1 MAKHINIM
9 LLFLSIVQTREKNRS
24 EFNPATVNTKCSLSI
39 AQPPGKELSPALYKG
54 IGITHT
60 TNESAVRYLSKKV
73 IIDHMFA
80 LVTESVEKGIV
91 PAEEALGKTHLEYFK
106 HRIKDICPN
115 IDSKEFFTPC
125 HYDEKM
131 PAGEML
137 LAVTGIADQI
147 MEYVRTAR
155 TSKEDTIT
163 LHVDTTGGMRHTNMM
178 LLAVMRLLQYN
189 RVEIGDILYSDYE
202 RGRAENYVERINNV
216 YGLFNVIA
224 GAEEFVRSGSVSTLN
239 DYFHADDKELSTE
252 LSNLLTAMQKFSQ
265 EIKLCHRGS
274 FIDAATQL
282 KEDMQTF
289 FEHSK
294 KTSKD
299 TRRQWDALMA
309 QIEPR
314 LWGDY
319 RDLITSGDINIDT
332 ISLIRWCLKND
343 HLQQA
348 LTLYTESMP
357 AYWVEN
363 GFVVITECGTK
374 MAQTR
379 MDNEDRR
386 EPIFWLLTS
395 YNPQKGKQKKGAKE
409 SESPMMQELFSKEQ
423 EIASQDN
430 IARDKAATDLKKI
443 FCTPLSPETVK
454 DRLNNIVSALKE
466 HHLIIRNE
474 AELRA
479 WIEELCAAK
488 DCGQGTLSAHQ
499 NSVQICRNLIPELSK
514 NSSIPLPD
522 GSAKID
528 LCSESVPTKR
538 IWNFFSNLQAKG
550 WGKYLCHIE
559 REPSFK
565 LKFLCKEGF
574 IETPMTDTE
583 MDTLIENYQ
592 VLRDERNQVNHA
604 RTDEGAFSSAECLK
618 KYMEDSLNSIDDLV
632 KKYKHSQPRS

>member
-1 MAKHINIM
+1 MEKHIM
-9 LLFLSIVQTREKNRS
+9 LLFLSRIQTKD
-24 EFNPATVNTKCSLSI
+24 
-39 AQPPGKELSPALYKG
+39 GKLSPAHYKD
-54 IGITHT
+54 IDDATYT

-91 PAEEALGKTHLEYFK
+91 PAEEALGKTHLGYFQ

-155 TSKEDTIT
+155 AAEDDII

-189 RVEIGDILYSDYE
+189 NVKIGRILYSDY
-202 RGRAENYVERINNV
+202 RGANNESIVEEINNV
-216 YGLFNVIA
+216 YGLFDVIA

-282 KEDMQTF
+282 KEDMQMF

-357 AYWVEN
+357 DYWQES
-363 GFVVITECGTK
+363 GLITITPAGRD
-374 MAQTR
+374 MAKASR
-379 MDNEDRR
+379 KKEDKRPP
-386 EPIFWLLTS
+386 EFWLLTAFDPT
-395 YNPQKGKQKKGAKE
+395 NDEGNE
-409 SESPMMQELFSKEQ
+409 NLTEE
-423 EIASQDN
+423 
-430 IARDKAATDLKKI
+430 DKAKRKELASCEGSEKRRAAETVKKI
-443 FCTPLSPETVK
+443 FEDKKIEWSAAQEIIENLVK
-454 DRLNNIVSALKE
+454 ELEDQYMHI
-466 HHLIIRNE
+466 
-474 AELRA
+474 AEKDELCA
-479 WIEELCAAK
+479 WIEDL
-488 DCGQGTLSAHQ
+488 LSARAAGEHELD
-499 NSVQICRNLIPELSK
+499 SDSKAVQKYKEIHAKIKLKS
-514 NSSIPLPD
+514 LPD
-522 GSAKID
+522 VAKKID
-528 LCSESVPTKR
+528 LESSHVSVTAL
-538 IWNFFSNLQAKG
+538 WNVFANLNRDQWKSKICRA
-550 WGKYLCHIE
+550 E
-559 REPSFK
+559 RDPAFK

-574 IETPMTDTE
+574 VETPMTGAE
-583 MDTLIENYQ
+583 MDALIEHYQ
-592 VLRDERNQVNHA
+592 ELRDERNHVNHA
-604 RTDEGAFSSAECLK
+604 RKDRGKFTSVDALKGCMNDALDDLDE
-618 KYMEDSLNSIDDLV
+618 LV
-632 KKYKHSQPRS
+632 KKYKH

>member
-1 MAKHINIM
+1 MEKHIM
-9 LLFLSIVQTREKNRS
+9 LLFLSRIQTKD
-24 EFNPATVNTKCSLSI
+24 
-39 AQPPGKELSPALYKG
+39 GKLSPAHYKD
-54 IGITHT
+54 IDDATYT

-91 PAEEALGKTHLEYFK
+91 PAEEALGKTHLGYFQ

-131 PAGEML
+131 PAGEMF

-155 TSKEDTIT
+155 AAEDDII

-178 LLAVMRLLQYN
+178 MLAAMRLLQYN
-189 RVEIGDILYSDYE
+189 NVKIGRILYSDY
-202 RGRAENYVERINNV
+202 RGANNESIVEEINNV
-216 YGLFNVIA
+216 YGLFDVIA

-282 KEDMQTF
+282 KEDMQMF

-314 LWGDY
+314 LWEDY

-363 GFVVITECGTK
+363 GFVVITECGAK

-409 SESPMMQELFSKEQ
+409 SESPMMQELLSKEQ

-583 MDTLIENYQ
+583 MGTLIENYQ

-604 RTDEGAFSSAECLK
+604 RMDEGAFSSAECLK

-632 KKYKHSQPRS
+632 KKYKRSQPRS

>member
-1 MAKHINIM
+1 MEKHIM
-9 LLFLSIVQTREKNRS
+9 LLFLSRIQTKD
-24 EFNPATVNTKCSLSI
+24 
-39 AQPPGKELSPALYKG
+39 GKLSPAHYKD
-54 IGITHT
+54 IDDATYT

-91 PAEEALGKTHLEYFK
+91 PAEEALGKTHLGYFQ

-155 TSKEDTIT
+155 AAEDDII

-178 LLAVMRLLQYN
+178 MLAVMRLLQYN
-189 RVEIGDILYSDYE
+189 NVKIGRILYSDY
-202 RGRAENYVERINNV
+202 RGANNESIVEEINNV
-216 YGLFNVIA
+216 YGLFDVIA

-282 KEDMQTF
+282 KEDMQMF

-632 KKYKHSQPRS
+632 KKYKRSQPRS